1 MNSKM
6 SKEIKQELTM
16 KGVMLVKF
24 AADLATAFVMLL
36 LIAESARISE
46 EVISALTAATHDS
59 LMGFVLST
67 CHVIVMGFDA
77 VAFVWV
83 GFKSL
88 QRFIKSL
95 K

>member
-1 MNSKM
+1 MKFKM
-6 SKEIKQELTM
+6 SIEIKKELTE
-16 KGVMLVKF
+16 KGIILVKF

-36 LIAESARISE
+36 FIAESARISE

-67 CHVIVMGFDA
+67 CHVIVTGFDA